1 MVESILGVSRYK
13 LLYVGGIDHKVL
25 PDSTENWIQNPRINH
40 NRKKY
45 FLKRMYN

>member
-25 PDSTENWIQNPRINH
+25 PDSQRTGFKIQ
-40 NRKKY
+40 
-45 FLKRMYN
+45 